1 MKNFGKGISGAL
13 LSLAFV
19 FGIFTATSGT
29 AQAQD
34 RGQHRNDDNY
44 YQRGQQDGDR
54 QDRNQNARR
63 RNRDD
68 RYDNN
73 QGDWRRS
80 GDYNRNN
87 DRYGNN
93 QGDWRRNR
101 DYNRNNGVYGDNGRY
116 GNNGYGRNRGYGN
129 NGGYNQVELQRG
141 YQQGLNTGASDAQR
155 GQNYN
160 PQRSHYFKNA
170 SSQVF
175 RQGFVQG
182 YDQGYQQYSGYGN
195 QRNRNGNSGWGNI
208 LGGVLGRP

>member
-1 MKNFGKGISGAL
+1 MKNFGKGMSGAL

-19 FGIFTATSGT
+19 FGIFTATSGI

-34 RGQHRNDDNY
+34 RGQHRNDDDN
-44 YQRGQQDGDR
+44 YQRSRQDGDR

-63 RNRDD
+63 RNRD
-68 RYDNN
+68 
-73 QGDWRRS
+73 
-80 GDYNRNN
+80 
-87 DRYGNN
+87 GNN
-93 QGDWRRNR
+93 QADWRRNR
-101 DYNRNNGVYGDNGRY
+101 DQNRNNGVYGNNGVYRNNGVYGNNGQY

-141 YQQGLNTGASDAQR
+141 YQQGVNTGASDAQR
-155 GQNYN
+155 GQGYN

-195 QRNRNGNSGWGNI
+195 QRNRNGSNSGWGNI

>member
-19 FGIFTATSGT
+19 FGIFTATSGN

-34 RGQHRNDDNY
+34 RNNDGNY
-44 YQRGQQDGDR
+44 QNGHQDGNR
-54 QDRNQNARR
+54 QDRNRRR
-63 RNRDD
+63 RN
-68 RYDNN
+68 NN
-73 QGDWRRS
+73 QGDWRRTQS
-80 GDYNRNN
+80 
-87 DRYGNN
+87 
-93 QGDWRRNR
+93 QT
-101 DYNRNNGVYGDNGRY
+101 RNNGVYGNVYGNNGQY

-141 YQQGLNTGASDAQR
+141 YQQGVNTGASDAQR
-155 GQNYN
+155 GQGYN

-195 QRNRNGNSGWGNI
+195 QRNRNGSNSGWGNI

>member
-34 RGQHRNDDNY
+34 RGQYRNDNDNY
-44 YQRGQQDGDR
+44 QRSGQDGDR
-54 QDRNQNARR
+54 QDRNQSVRR
-63 RNRDD
+63 RRDD
-68 RYDNN
+68 RN
-73 QGDWRRS
+73 
-80 GDYNRNN
+80 
-87 DRYGNN
+87 GNN
-93 QGDWRRNR
+93 QGDWRRNQSQT
-101 DYNRNNGVYGDNGRY
+101 RNNGVYGNVYGNNGQY

-129 NGGYNQVELQRG
+129 SGYGNSGYGNNGGYNQVELNRG
-141 YQQGLNTGASDAQR
+141 YQQGVNTGASDAQR
-155 GQNYN
+155 GQNYD

-195 QRNRNGNSGWGNI
+195 QRNRSRTNNNGWGNI